1 MIDFRLVILLIFF
14 FQLTSFSQVNQLLVQ
29 LEKQNDD
36 TAKIN
41 LLNKIADASY
51 YTNPDDINKY
61 ANQALDLS
69 EKLDYKWG
77 EAQALNNLGIFFR
90 TKGLYSLS
98 IDYHFNSL
106 KIMEGLNDT
115 SGMARC
121 YNLIG
126 ILYYNL
132 ENYESAEEYFLK
144 ALTLNKIQNDAKW
157 IAGNTNN
164 LGMIFEKRGEYPKA
178 LRFYIESL
186 EANVLM
192 DNQNWISNN
201 YGNIG
206 RLYIALKNFPLAK
219 EYLDKRLQI
228 NIEQNDLNGMA
239 ITYHLLGQ
247 YYYEQ
252 QNFQEA
258 ANHLLKSFQI
268 ADSIGSVQQLN
279 NSTEELSRV
288 YYKLGDFEN
297 AYRYN
302 KLNKFYND
310 SLNLQDNR
318 DKITRLQLQ
327 YDFRKSQQ
335 LNEFEFD
342 KSWYLYLI
350 FVLSLLLIIM
360 LAIYMYFRQ
369 RSITQQQI
377 LKEKNLTLDNTKLLG
392 DIAFKE
398 KQLEDNI
405 KFLIHKNDFITSVIE
420 NLISL
425 KSKIKSENI
434 SFIDEIIANLKS
446 GVTDHIWKDFEYRF
460 KEIHNDF
467 YNNLNSLF
475 PNLTANEKKL
485 CAFLKLDM
493 STKEISAISKQ
504 SVKSIEAART
514 RLRKKLQLT
523 ESDTNLSEF
532 LSKF

>member
-1 MIDFRLVILLIFF
+1 MIVFRLFILFIVFI
-14 FQLTSFSQVNQLLVQ
+14 QLSGFSQVNQLIIQ
-29 LEKQNDD
+29 LENKNED
-36 TAKIN
+36 TSKIN

-61 ANQALDLS
+61 ANLALNLS
-69 EKLDYKWG
+69 EKLNYQWG
-77 EAQALNNLGIFFR
+77 KAQALNNLGIFFR
-90 TKGLYSLS
+90 AKGLYSFS

-106 KIMEGLNDT
+106 KIMESLNDT

-132 ENYESAEEYFLK
+132 KNYDSAEEYFLK
-144 ALTLNKIQNDAKW
+144 ALALNKIQGDAKW

-164 LGMIFEKRGEYPKA
+164 LGMIFEKREEYPEA
-178 LRFYIESL
+178 LKFYIEAL
-186 EANVLM
+186 EANILM
-192 DNQNWISNN
+192 NNQNWISNN

-206 RLYIALKNFPLAK
+206 RLYLTLKNYSLAK

-228 NIEQNDLNGMA
+228 NIDQNDLHGMA
-239 ITYHLLGQ
+239 ITYLLLGK

-252 QNFQEA
+252 QDYQNASIQ
-258 ANHLLKSFQI
+258 LLKGYQF

-335 LNEFEFD
+335 LDEFEFD

-350 FVLSLLLIIM
+350 FVLSLLLIIL
-360 LAIYMYFRQ
+360 LAVYMYFRQ

-377 LKEKNLTLDNTKLLG
+377 LKEKNLGLDNIKLMG

-405 KFLIHKNDFITSVIE
+405 KFLIHKNDFITNVIE

-434 SFIDEIIANLKS
+434 SFIDEIIADLKS

-493 STKEISAISKQ
+493 TTKEISAISKQ

-514 RLRKKLQLT
+514 RLRKKLNLT
-523 ESDTNLSEF
+523 ESDINLSEF